1 MQTAQVTHEMVYTII
16 NDDVDF
22 AVENP
27 LPVGCTLIYMEDNK
41 TICIVDGDGCPVL
54 RTSQFCAVLAYMRNW
69 LIQIVKIEYRIS
81 ATWIAKE
88 SSTSRDM
95 LKSLR

>member
-1 MQTAQVTHEMVYTII
+1 MRTAEVTHSMVHTII
-16 NDDVDF
+16 NEDTDF

-27 LPVGCTLIYMEDNK
+27 LPVGCTLIYMEDGK
-41 TICIVDGDGCPVL
+41 TLAIVDSDGRPVF
-54 RTSQFCAVLAYMRNW
+54 RTSEFCAVLAYMRNW
-69 LIQIVKIEYRIS
+69 LIEIVHIEYRIS

-95 LKSLR
+95 LKNLR

>member
-1 MQTAQVTHEMVYTII
+1 MEYITHKQVKDVI
-16 NDDVDF
+16 NTCEPF
-22 AVENP
+22 AVEDP
-27 LPVGCTLIYMEDNK
+27 LPVGCTMIYMENNE

-54 RTSQFCAVLAYMRNW
+54 RTSEFCAVLLYMRHW